1 MSRIENL
8 HSSYEQAKLK
18 KEAIEANSAALLKK
32 RNNIEKQLKANQEK
46 IRKLNFF
53 LEKTQQ
59 AIEGKNTSTPS

>member
-18 KEAIEANSAALLKK
+18 KKAIEANSAALLKK